1 MKLSYSIRLA
11 SFLVLIYKFYSSNI
25 QQTSSN
31 IQQTNIVHNV
41 GVNTAELNQSDVDI
55 ASATAIL
62 NLASSFINDRVNYV
76 VNNSD
81 YPIVTL
87 SYAQT
92 LDGSM

>member
-1 MKLSYSIRLA
+1 MKLIYLIRFT
-11 SFLVLIYKFYSSNI
+11 SFFVLICNSFSSNI
-25 QQTSSN
+25 QT
-31 IQQTNIVHNV
+31 TNINTG

-55 ASATAIL
+55 ASATMIL
-62 NLASSFINDRVNYV
+62 DLASSFINDRVNYI

>member
-25 QQTSSN
+25 QQTS
-31 IQQTNIVHNV
+31 IVLNV

>member
-1 MKLSYSIRLA
+1 MKLSNFIRLT
-11 SFLVLIYKFYSSNI
+11 SFLVLICKSFSSNI
-25 QQTSSN
+25 HQP
-31 IQQTNIVHNV
+31 TNINTG
-41 GVNTAELNQSDVDI
+41 GVNTADLNQSDVDI

-62 NLASSFINDRVNYV
+62 NLASSYINDRVNYV

>member
-1 MKLSYSIRLA
+1 MLLRYIIRIA
-11 SFLVLIYKFYSSNI
+11 SFFALICKSYSSNI
-25 QQTSSN
+25 HQTTSVN
-31 IQQTNIVHNV
+31 TG
-41 GVNTAELNQSDVDI
+41 GVNTADLKQSDVDI

>member
-1 MKLSYSIRLA
+1 MKLSNFIRLT
-11 SFLVLIYKFYSSNI
+11 SFLVLICKSFSSNI
-25 QQTSSN
+25 HQT
-31 IQQTNIVHNV
+31 TNINTG
-41 GVNTAELNQSDVDI
+41 GVNTADLNQSDVDI

-62 NLASSFINDRVNYV
+62 NLASSYINDRVNYV